1 MGNAGPVIVYTD
13 PGTGGFPITNGTV
26 TLPGYVLVQPE
37 ATLTL
42 DLVLNVDGNPSND
55 KTFKNLPVKFEA
67 GGSEGGSAYEVEI
80 SLEVPDTPDIPDDP
94 DEPDNPDI
102 PDEPDTPE
110 PEPENNIKVTVTVKV
125 TDWNPGD
132 QGGVTVDP
140 YKQR

>member
-1 MGNAGPVIVYTD
+1 
-13 PGTGGFPITNGTV
+13 V

-42 DLVLNVDGNPSND
+42 DLMLNVDGNPAND
-55 KTFKNLPVKFEA
+55 KTFKDLPVKFDA

-80 SLEVPDTPDIPDDP
+80 SLEVPDTPDIPDEPDNPDTP

-102 PDEPDTPE
+102 PDDPG
-110 PEPENNIKVTVTVKV
+110 PENGIKVTVTVKV

-140 YKQR
+140 YK